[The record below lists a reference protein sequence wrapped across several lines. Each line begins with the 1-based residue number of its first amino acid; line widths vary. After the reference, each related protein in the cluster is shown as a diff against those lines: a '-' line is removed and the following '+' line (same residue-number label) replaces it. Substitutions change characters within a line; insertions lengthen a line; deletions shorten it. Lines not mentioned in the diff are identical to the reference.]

1 MKNYNAKDEMF
12 VKVIADSVTEY
23 GQRIVTFHA
32 RYPRIIH
39 GEVMT
44 HRVFSRN
51 ARSSRAVPVKTI
63 LQEIIDKPFIP
74 WHWGKNQK
82 GMQATEECNEFV
94 KISLPFMHDNYDYS
108 ELVYNDINHTRESA
122 WLWARDQ
129 AVTAAKGFMDAG
141 YHKQVINRLLE
152 PYSWIDT
159 LITTTDLAN
168 FYHLRDHGDAEP
180 HFHDLAKLVRQAVAA
195 SVPVKILEG
204 QWHIPFISP
213 DEINLDIEIKLK
225 LSVARCARI
234 SYKPFDGDG
243 SHERELERYDL
254 LVGSEPLHAS
264 PAEHQAMADY
274 IDEWG
279 RFENCDKAGNLGRGF
294 MQYRKTLKN
303 ECVYGEW

>member
-1 MKNYNAKDEMF
+1 MKINYNSKNEMF
-12 VKVIADSVTEY
+12 VKIIADSIAPY
-23 GQRIVTFHA
+23 GNRIVTFHA
-32 RYPRIIH
+32 HYPRILLS
-39 GEVMT
+39 EVNT
-44 HRVFSRN
+44 HRIFSRN
-51 ARSSRAVPVKTI
+51 TRSSRAVPVQTI
-63 LQEIIDKPFIP
+63 LEEVRNKPFIP
-74 WHWGKNQK
+74 WHFGKNQK
-82 GMQATEECNEFV
+82 GMQASEECNELIQ
-94 KISLPFMHDNYDYS
+94 ISD
-108 ELVYNDINHTRESA
+108 REGDVLLTDATNREA
-122 WLWARDQ
+122 WLWSRDQ
-129 AVTAAKGFMDAG
+129 AVHAAQGFMDAG

-152 PYSWIDT
+152 PYSWTDT

-180 HFHDLAKLVRQAVAA
+180 HFHDLAKLVRQAVDA
-195 SVPVKILEG
+195 SVPVKLLEG
-204 QWHIPFISP
+204 EWHIPFISP
-213 DEINLDIEIKLK
+213 DEMNLVIEIKLK

-274 IDEWG
+274 LDEWG
-279 RFENCDKAGNLGRGF
+279 GYENFEKAGNLGPGF